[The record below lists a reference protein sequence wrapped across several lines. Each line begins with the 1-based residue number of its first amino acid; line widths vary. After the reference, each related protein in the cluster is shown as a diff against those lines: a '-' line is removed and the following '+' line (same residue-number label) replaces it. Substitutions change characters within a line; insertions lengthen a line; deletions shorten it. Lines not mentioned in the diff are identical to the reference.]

1 MPRNPAGE
9 LSLNE
14 IRNLVRQHNR
24 LTTIKGVD
32 TKSRKQLL
40 QEISDMGYKVDHS
53 KKKIVRITAKG
64 LSKIEVS
71 QGGEKKMQKRTK
83 LKKLKEGG
91 GGVADPVMG
100 GQDLA
105 DRQLIARRK
114 AKQAKAKRLYQL
126 KTGHPDIPKKKK

>member
-14 IRNLVRQHNR
+14 IRNLVRQHNK

-32 TKSRKQLL
+32 TKSRKVLL
-40 QEISDMGYKVDHS
+40 QDISDMGYKVNHQ

-64 LSKIEVS
+64 ISKIEVS

-91 GGVADPVMG
+91 ETPVMG

-114 AKQAKAKRLYQL
+114 AKQAKARKLYQL